1 MKARILDFSIG
12 LNKKQRLTIELDGDF
27 RTLYDALHECDVDIT
42 IKKYRQKRSKNAN
55 AYAWELIGRL
65 AEKMDIPAVEVYRN
79 AIRTVGIY
87 KDFVGLDESAANTL
101 TAAWGKLGL
110 GWLSEPLDYDEHG
123 ETRTIRCYYGSSSY
137 NTKQMSRLIDY
148 IVADCKELGIETK
161 TPDEIER
168 MKALWKT

>member
-42 IKKYRQKRSKNAN
+42 IKKYRKKRSNNAN
-55 AYAWELIGRL
+55 AYVWELLGRL
-65 AEKMDIPAVEVYRN
+65 AEKMDMPAVEVYRN

-87 KDFVGLDESAANTL
+87 KDFGGLDESSANTL